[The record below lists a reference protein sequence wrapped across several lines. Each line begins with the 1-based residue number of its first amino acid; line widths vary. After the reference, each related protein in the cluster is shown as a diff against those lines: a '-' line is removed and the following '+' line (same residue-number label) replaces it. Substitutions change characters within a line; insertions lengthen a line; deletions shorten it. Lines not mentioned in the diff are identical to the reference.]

1 MSARRK
7 RRTAFLSPRR
17 ITGSGGSRRPVTWSR
32 THASDT
38 HNSRATSLVV
48 RRRLDCRSTGPISSE
63 LCSRSRIRNLLSF
76 FQNRLIAE
84 RSHRRIAHVPFH
96 RLTHPR
102 FARGFRNAAVDGRP
116 KCERPQRVISP
127 LWPSCVDLNC
137 PTQLVTMLSPLK
149 SAGVLLWALLVA
161 LLRYYFFNRVVI
173 PSGLSRA

>member
-96 RLTHPR
+96 RLTHPH
-102 FARGFRNAAVDGRP
+102 FAGDFGTRPSMGSQNAKGH
-116 KCERPQRVISP
+116 KEWLTLCG
-127 LWPSCVDLNC
+127 LH
-137 PTQLVTMLSPLK
+137 
-149 SAGVLLWALLVA
+149 VL
-161 LLRYYFFNRVVI
+161 I
-173 PSGLSRA
+173 